1 MRGEFV
7 DVGGARLY
15 YYAAG
20 TRGAGEPV
28 VLIHGCLTS
37 SHLWSCV
44 VPCLP
49 EGHRT
54 VVVDLLGH
62 GRSDP
67 PSGQPLTA
75 RAHADRLVRLLDALS
90 IKRACLVGHGLG
102 AAVANLVAIYHSRV
116 SRLCFVNASGS
127 RNFRVPSLLR
137 GARYAPASLL
147 LGTVRSRLRR
157 GYVDAERANRSLDH
171 YMRPFVG
178 PGGHAILGAH
188 LAALASDDDRQAMN
202 IIPDATHTPTAIILG
217 AADPFASVDDAKMVQ
232 AQNPATTVDVL
243 SDAHYAP
250 EESPERVAQVITQLL
265 ER

>member
-1 MRGEFV
+1 VRGEFV

-20 TRGAGEPV
+20 TRGAGEPI
-28 VLIHGCLTS
+28 VLVHGCLTS

-75 RAHADRLVRLLDALS
+75 RAHADRITRLLDALC
-90 IKRACLVGHGLG
+90 IERACLVGHGLG
-102 AAVANLVAIYHSRV
+102 ATVARLVAQERV
-116 SRLCFVNASGS
+116 SRLALLNA
-127 RNFRVPSLLR
+127 VPPGRGLPAPLR
-137 GARYAPASLL
+137 GARYLPGALLMHLVRARIAS
-147 LGTVRSRLRR
+147 
-157 GYVDAERANRSLDH
+157 GYVDAARAYRSLDH
-171 YMRPFVG
+171 YMRPFAA
-178 PGGHAILGAH
+178 PGGHAVIAAQ
-188 LAALASDDDRQAMN
+188 LAAVAGEASTVETQVAV
-202 IIPDATHTPTAIILG
+202 PTAIIAG
-217 AADPFASVDDAKMVQ
+217 ASDPFVAVNDARALQ
-232 AQNPATTVDVL
+232 GAIPGATLEVL
-243 SDAHYAP
+243 ADAHYAP
-250 EESPERVAQVITQLL
+250 EESPERVAQIITELL

>member
-7 DVGGARLY
+7 EVDGARLY

-49 EGHRT
+49 AGHRT
-54 VVVDLLGH
+54 VIVDLLGH

-67 PSGQPLTA
+67 PGGRPLTA
-75 RAHADRLVRLLDALS
+75 RAHAERMALLLDALC
-90 IKRACLVGHGLG
+90 IDRACLVGHGLG
-102 AAVANLVAIYHSRV
+102 ATIARLVASSRV
-116 SRLCFVNASGS
+116 SHLALLNAVSPG
-127 RNFRVPSLLR
+127 RGLPAPLR
-137 GARYAPASLL
+137 GARYLPAQLL
-147 LGTVRSRLRR
+147 MHLVRSRIAS

-171 YMRPFVG
+171 YMRPFVA
-178 PGGHAILGAH
+178 PGGHAVIAAQ
-188 LAALASDDDRQAMN
+188 LAAVAGDRSVVETTV
-202 IIPDATHTPTAIILG
+202 DAPTAIIAG
-217 AADPFASVDDAKMVQ
+217 ANDPFVSVSEAKALHAAIPAS
-232 AQNPATTVDVL
+232 TLEVL
-243 SDAHYAP
+243 PDSHYAP

>member
-67 PSGQPLTA
+67 PAGQPLTA
-75 RAHADRLVRLLDALS
+75 RAHAERLVRLLDALC
-90 IKRACLVGHGLG
+90 IDRACLVGHGFG
-102 AAVANLVAIYHSRV
+102 AAVANLVAIFHSPRV
-116 SRLCFVNASGS
+116 SRLCFVNAALRKS
-127 RNFRVPSLLR
+127 RLWSLLR
-137 GARYAPASLL
+137 GARYVPTPMLMSA
-147 LGTVRSRLRR
+147 VRSRIRR
-157 GYVDAERANRSLDH
+157 GYVDAERGNRSLEH
-171 YMRPFVG
+171 YMRPFAT
-178 PGGHAILGAH
+178 PEGHAVLGAQ
-188 LAALASDDDRQAMN
+188 LAALPNDENLAACLTKPM
-202 IIPDATHTPTAIILG
+202 ALVAG
-217 AADPFASVDDAKMVQ
+217 ANDPFESVAAAQTVQ
-232 AQNPATTVDVL
+232 ALNPSATLDVL

-250 EESPERVAQVITQLL
+250 EESPERVAQIITQLL

>member
-49 EGHRT
+49 DGHRT

-75 RAHADRLVRLLDALS
+75 RAHAKRLVLLLDALR
-90 IKRACLVGHGLG
+90 IERACLVGHGFG
-102 AAVANLVAIYHSRV
+102 AAVANLVAIYDSPRA
-116 SRLCFVNASGS
+116 SRLCFVNATLRWRRAS
-127 RNFRVPSLLR
+127 SLLR
-137 GARYAPASLL
+137 GARYVPEPLL
-147 LGTVRSRLRR
+147 RSAVRSRIRR

-171 YMRPFVG
+171 YMRPFAA
-178 PGGHAILGAH
+178 PGGHAALGAQ
-188 LAALASDDDRQAMN
+188 LAALPSDEDRAACQFVF
-202 IIPDATHTPTAIILG
+202 DARQKPTALVAG
-217 AADPFASVDDAKMVQ
+217 ANDPFESLGSARAVQ
-232 AQNPATTVDVL
+232 ALNPSATLDVL

>member
-28 VLIHGCLTS
+28 VLVHGCLTS

-67 PSGQPLTA
+67 PNGQALSA
-75 RAHADRLVRLLDALS
+75 RAHADRLVQLLDVLC
-90 IKRACLVGHGLG
+90 IERACLVGHGLG
-102 AAVANLVAIYHSRV
+102 ATIANLTAVYHSKRV
-116 SRLCFVNASGS
+116 SRLCLVN
-127 RNFRVPSLLR
+127 PSLWDRRVVSFLR
-137 GARYAPASLL
+137 SAPYTPAPVLMAV
-147 LGTVRSRLRR
+147 VRSRLRR
-157 GYVDAERANRSLDH
+157 GYINTEQANRSLDQ
-171 YMRPFVG
+171 YMRPFAI
-178 PGGHAILGAH
+178 PGGHAVLTAQ
-188 LAALASDDDRQAMN
+188 LTALANDDDRRGFN
-202 IIPDATHTPTAIILG
+202 IIPDAAQTPTAIIVG
-217 AADPFASVDDAKMVQ
+217 ENDPYASVDEARK
-232 AQNPATTVDVL
+232 AQTLNPEATIDVL
-243 SDAHYAP
+243 PDAHYAP